1 MNKLEFMGRLTND
14 VEARYT
20 TDNKMV
26 ASFSIAVNRSYVKQ
40 GEERKADF
48 FNIVAFGKQAE
59 FIQKYFSKGQ
69 MIALV
74 GRLQNN
80 NYVKDGKTIYHNQI
94 IVEEVFFAGDSKK
107 KEEPQFEPAQAFDDW
122 DTMQNDDLPF

>member
-80 NYVKDGKTIYHNQI
+80 NYVKEGKTVYHNQI
-94 IVEEVFFAGDSKK
+94 IAEEVFFAGDSKK

-122 DTMQNDDLPF
+122 DTMQNDYLPF

>member
-80 NYVKDGKTIYHNQI
+80 NYVKEGKTVYQNQI
-94 IVEEVFFAGDSKK
+94 IVEEVFFAGDNKK

-122 DTMQNDDLPF
+122 DTMQNDYLPF

>member
-80 NYVKDGKTIYHNQI
+80 NYVKEGKTVYQNQI

-107 KEEPQFEPAQAFDDW
+107 KEEPQFEPTQAFDDW

>member
-80 NYVKDGKTIYHNQI
+80 NYVKEGKTIYQNQI
-94 IVEEVFFAGDSKK
+94 IAEEVFFAGDSKK

-122 DTMQNDDLPF
+122 DTMQNDYLPF

>member
-26 ASFSIAVNRSYVKQ
+26 ASFNIAVNRSYVKQ

-80 NYVKDGKTIYHNQI
+80 NYVKEGKTVYQNQI
-94 IVEEVFFAGDSKK
+94 IAEEVFFAGDSKK

>member
-80 NYVKDGKTIYHNQI
+80 NYVKEGKTVYQNQI

-122 DTMQNDDLPF
+122 DTMQNDYLPF

>member
-1 MNKLEFMGRLTND
+1 MNKIELLGRLTND

-26 ASFSIAVNRSYVKQ
+26 ASFSIAVSRSYVKQ

-80 NYVKDGKTIYHNQI
+80 NYVKEGKTVYQNQI
-94 IVEEVFFAGDSKK
+94 IVEEVFFAGDNKK

-122 DTMQNDDLPF
+122 DTMQNDYLPF

>member
-48 FNIVAFGKQAE
+48 FNIVAFGKKAE
-59 FIQKYFSKGQ
+59 FIQKYFSKGE

-80 NYVKDGKTIYHNQI
+80 NYVKEGKTVYHNQI
-94 IVEEVFFAGDSKK
+94 IAEEVFFAGDSKK

-122 DTMQNDDLPF
+122 DTTMGSDLPF

>member
-80 NYVKDGKTIYHNQI
+80 NYVKEGKTVYQNQI

>member
-80 NYVKDGKTIYHNQI
+80 NYVKEGKTVYQNQI
-94 IVEEVFFAGDSKK
+94 IVEEVFFAGDNKK

>member
-80 NYVKDGKTIYHNQI
+80 NYVKEGKTVYQNQI
-94 IVEEVFFAGDSKK
+94 IVEEVFFAGDNKK

-122 DTMQNDDLPF
+122 DTIQNDYLPF